1 MRVPGG
7 GQGQESPSARASER
21 LSQALAR
28 PTAGP
33 CHGMH
38 GSCGR
43 RGGYNVRAHPARY
56 RGWRAGGGER
66 AVAGADGTSSA
77 SEAAPD
83 AGSGSYGASCHGSTL
98 AYATCKVGTTVTRAV
113 RLTGPPGCVDCE
125 ARGRGRASRSAS
137 GGPAPCEAGPGPSP
151 VSGEGSGSGGRARTP
166 AHAELFSSRQ
176 AALSP
181 RGDSKCLI
189 SGWGGAGRRL
199 TAGIAWR
206 GHRPGRHGGI
216 GRGAL
221 GGVHSHGRSSAMLF
235 GQGTSCERG
244 RVRGSDQLQQVA
256 CGSVP
261 NCTAVDKRPRRRGG
275 QRLGS
280 EARLLGGLGLAVCFL
295 LASEPTA
302 LSETIGVAVSGF
314 RCGK

>member
-1 MRVPGG
+1 M
-7 GQGQESPSARASER
+7 
-21 LSQALAR
+21 
-28 PTAGP
+28 
-33 CHGMH
+33 
-38 GSCGR
+38 
-43 RGGYNVRAHPARY
+43 
-56 RGWRAGGGER
+56 
-66 AVAGADGTSSA
+66 AGADGTSSA
-77 SEAAPD
+77 SEAAPE
-83 AGSGSYGASCHGSTL
+83 AGSRSYGDSCHGSTL

-221 GGVHSHGRSSAMLF
+221 GGTPSPPVSSERQLVEQIHLPTGRGARVGMA
-235 GQGTSCERG
+235 GTDG
-244 RVRGSDQLQQVA
+244 D
-256 CGSVP
+256 
-261 NCTAVDKRPRRRGG
+261 
-275 QRLGS
+275 
-280 EARLLGGLGLAVCFL
+280 
-295 LASEPTA
+295 
-302 LSETIGVAVSGF
+302 GVAPALPQAARRDSIAKGTKSDA
-314 RCGK
+314 RAL